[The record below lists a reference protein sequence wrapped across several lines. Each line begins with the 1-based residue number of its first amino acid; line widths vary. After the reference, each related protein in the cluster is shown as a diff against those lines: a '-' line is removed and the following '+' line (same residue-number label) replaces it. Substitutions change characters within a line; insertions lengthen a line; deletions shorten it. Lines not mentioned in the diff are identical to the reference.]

1 MQRFSTLPDTLC
13 GGRCELDVITWADL
27 LTSHGRA
34 AEADTLLQRPSETPY
49 IGAFAEL
56 LRTLALARAAE
67 RAGDKRNAVDAYARI
82 EDFWSHGD
90 PELQPVVKEAR
101 AALIRLS
108 SDKR

>member
-1 MQRFSTLPDTLC
+1 MEDAAK
-13 GGRCELDVITWADL
+13 LDVITWADL

-101 AALIRLS
+101 AALIGLS